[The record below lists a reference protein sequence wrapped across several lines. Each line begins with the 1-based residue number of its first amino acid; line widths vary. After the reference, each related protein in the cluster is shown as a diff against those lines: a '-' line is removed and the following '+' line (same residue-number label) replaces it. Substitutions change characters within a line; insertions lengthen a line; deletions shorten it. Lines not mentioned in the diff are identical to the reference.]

1 MRTTVNI
8 SDDLLAEAKVVA
20 ARTKRSLGEV
30 IDDALRV
37 SLNRGTGG
45 VQESGWTFPT
55 SGAGGLRAG
64 VNLDDK
70 EALADLLD
78 DNVVP

>member
-8 SDDLLAEAKVVA
+8 SDELLAEAKVVA
-20 ARTKRSLGEV
+20 ARTRRSLGAV

-37 SLNRGTGG
+37 SFERVSAGAQT
-45 VQESGWTFPT
+45 EWTFPT
-55 SGAGGLRAG
+55 AGAGGLRRG

-70 EALADLLD
+70 DALAELLD
-78 DNVVP
+78 DDALS